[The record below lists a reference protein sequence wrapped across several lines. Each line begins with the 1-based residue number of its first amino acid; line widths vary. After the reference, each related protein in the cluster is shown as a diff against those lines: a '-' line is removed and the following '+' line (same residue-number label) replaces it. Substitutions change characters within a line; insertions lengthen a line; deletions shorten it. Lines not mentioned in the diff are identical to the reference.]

1 MILKGAIRK
10 AQLGGLSV
18 PGTKVHKY
26 GSFTLR
32 FQAVVDALMVSHCSY
47 RNPPIVLQ
55 EESSVNT
62 DECEQVS
69 KLLVR
74 SAFQSNEWIDRI
86 AVNPSA
92 ELERKRTNKEINDT
106 KGRKQK
112 YADKMKE
119 KDPSINFNT
128 TMSPKSSETNTSA
141 AIPGPAAQTEQQSD
155 QGSAV
160 PSPQDETDSDISPG
174 PAPSKRVKI
183 SQEPIDQIQEEAGPS
198 SACENDLNQREQPLE
213 ERATDHREQELQTAQ
228 DGSFDNDPAS
238 PRLGEE
244 ATNWAMDG
252 GSEQMERGSGLFGMS
267 QAHVAPGGGHGTAG
281 HDGQVVFAKGG
292 PLNLD
297 PNPFNVPGPMRE
309 YGFGTDDRAA
319 PEFHRQR
326 SSGMAGFRFFRSDQS
341 QYQDED
347 HSGQENHYSTH
358 YDG

>member
-1 MILKGAIRK
+1 MHSWL
-10 AQLGGLSV
+10 V
-18 PGTKVHKY
+18 
-26 GSFTLR
+26 
-32 FQAVVDALMVSHCSY
+32 VVD
-47 RNPPIVLQ
+47 RPKPPIVLQ
-55 EESSVNT
+55 EELPANT
-62 DECEQVS
+62 YDYEQVS

-74 SAFQSNEWIDRI
+74 SAFISNEFIDRI
-86 AVNPSA
+86 AVNPNA
-92 ELERKRTNKEINDT
+92 ELERKRTNKEINDM

-112 YADKMKE
+112 YAEKMKE
-119 KDPSINFNT
+119 KDPSINFKT
-128 TMSPKSSETNTSA
+128 TMSPKSAETNTSA
-141 AIPGPAAQTEQQSD
+141 AVPGPAAQTEQQSD

-160 PSPQDETDSDISPG
+160 PSPQDETDSDVSPG

-183 SQEPIDQIQEEAGPS
+183 SQEAIDQLQEEAGPS
-198 SACENDLNQREQPLE
+198 SAYENNINQREQPLE
-213 ERATDHREQELQTAQ
+213 WRATNHRQQELQNPQ
-228 DGSFDNDPAS
+228 DGSFDDGPTS
-238 PRLGEE
+238 LRLGEE
-244 ATNWAMDG
+244 ATYWAVDG
-252 GSEQMERGSGLFGMS
+252 VSEQTEQGSGPFGMS

-281 HDGQVVFAKGG
+281 HDGQVVFAQGG

-309 YGFGTDDRAA
+309 YGFGTDDRAT